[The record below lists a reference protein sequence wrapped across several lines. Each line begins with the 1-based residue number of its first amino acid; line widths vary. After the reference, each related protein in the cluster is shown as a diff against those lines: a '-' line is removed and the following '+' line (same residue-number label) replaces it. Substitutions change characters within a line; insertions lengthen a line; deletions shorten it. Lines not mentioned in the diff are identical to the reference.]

1 MLTDCGRW
9 HRSTRGALWGLLA
22 IACAAGAPAAGGP
35 VNESTRASDT
45 SSAGTSTRF
54 AIDANSL
61 SGALIQYSQQSGQP
75 IVFSDRL
82 TRHLPATPLIGGY
95 GSRDA
100 LDMLLEDS
108 GLDWELIDGRIIA
121 VYRRECDDQNCDSP
135 RQTVSNNPIY
145 EPGIEETYVYG
156 SRLTGSRIR
165 RTDYTGSAP
174 VDVFRSPDIE
184 LSGAQ
189 SLGELLRF
197 VPAVV
202 GNSTS
207 TAIANGGDGTASVT
221 LRGLPASNTL
231 ILING
236 RRVANDG
243 LAGESVDL
251 NSIPP
256 AAVERIEILKDSASA
271 IYGSDAIAGVVNVIM
286 KQDFRGLLAE
296 TYYGEAE
303 RGDLETRTNTLQYGT
318 ALPNGS
324 LFLSAS
330 HYEQNPIFG
339 RDRAV
344 SASADTRALGGTD
357 LRSSATPD
365 ARVVLADGRTLIA
378 EGDSYRPAGPGDLFD
393 YQAFTTAVVPMERAS
408 IYGNAIYD
416 FTERITGLVE
426 FTYLETEATATLAP
440 TPVFTAFEQTD
451 LTVSADNIYNPFGQ
465 DIADARRRLVEFPA
479 RRQGNESQVT
489 RFVAAVEGL
498 YDDWNWDAG
507 YTWSRSE
514 ASQINHNIVNADR
527 LQRALG
533 PTAGCRGADIDG
545 CTPVD
550 LLGPAGSI
558 TPDQVDYIRADGKV
572 SGYSELSSI
581 SFNVSNALL
590 HLPSGRGDVAFG
602 MEYRQE
608 STDKKPDALL
618 ASAATLGA
626 TNFEATRGKR
636 KITEFYAESVLPVWR
651 SPAEA
656 VVVHVEGAIRHSNYS
671 DFGDSTNPKL
681 GLLLQLGPGLLLRAS
696 YARGFRA
703 PSLNELYEGETE
715 EQSFID
721 DPCTRPESAA
731 TLPGCNG
738 QADPSRNQFLTVQG
752 GNPALEPET
761 SHGYSAGFV
770 WSPAAP
776 GGLRLSVDLF
786 EVQQEDV
793 VSSSAQ
799 FIVRQNALYESFAED
814 VTRDDMGNLVLV
826 RATNINVGERL
837 VRGADLGLIYHF
849 PRDRWG
855 QFSLNGN
862 ATYLSDYRARTDA
875 AAPEIDFAGTFRD
888 EASEGLGGIPE
899 WKWQL
904 GLRWHNNRW
913 RASADLHHVSSME
926 ELLPGTDLTRTI
938 DSWTV
943 MDMQLSYTFD
953 ILQGLRLSLG
963 VDNALDEDAPLAA
976 SAFNDN
982 IDGRTHELKGRY
994 WYTRLSQRF

>member
-1 MLTDCGRW
+1 MLADCGRR
-9 HRSTRGALWGLLA
+9 HRSTRNALWWLLA
-22 IACAAGAPAAGGP
+22 CAWASTAGGTQP
-35 VNESTRASDT
+35 RPAEVESHDDT
-45 SSAGTSTRF
+45 GFTRF
-54 AIDANSL
+54 AIDASSL
-61 SGALIQYSQQSGQP
+61 SGALLQFSRQSGQP
-75 IVFSDRL
+75 IVFSDRM
-82 TRHLPATPLIGGY
+82 TRHLPAAPLIGGY
-95 GSRDA
+95 GPREA
-100 LDMLLEDS
+100 LDTLLEGS
-108 GLDWELIDGRIIA
+108 GLAWELIDGRIIA
-121 VYRRECDDQNCDSP
+121 VYRLDCGRDPCDSP
-135 RQTVSNNPIY
+135 RQTVSRNPVY

-165 RTDYTGSAP
+165 RTNYTGTAP
-174 VDVFRSPDIE
+174 VDVFRAPDIE

-189 SLGELLRF
+189 SLGELLKF

-256 AAVERIEILKDSASA
+256 AAVERVEILKDGASA

-296 TYYGEAE
+296 TFYGLADQ
-303 RGDLETRTNTLQYGT
+303 GDLETRTNTLQYGT
-318 ALPNGS
+318 GLPNGS

-330 HYEQNPIFG
+330 VYDQEPIFS

-344 SASADTRALGGTD
+344 SASADTRAIGGTD
-357 LRSSATPD
+357 LRSSATPN
-365 ARVVLADGRTLIA
+365 ARVTLPGGPALIA
-378 EGDSYRPAGPGDLFD
+378 TGNGYRPAGPEDLFD

-408 IYGNAIYD
+408 LYGNITYD
-416 FTERITGLVE
+416 FTEQVTGLLE
-426 FTYLETEATATLAP
+426 FTYLETDATATLAP

-451 LTVSADNIYNPFGQ
+451 LTVSADNIYNPFGR
-465 DIADARRRLVEFPA
+465 DITDVRRRLVEFPE
-479 RRQGNESQVT
+479 RRQRNESQVT
-489 RFVAAVEGL
+489 RFVASAEGL
-498 YDDWNWDAG
+498 YDVWNWDVG

-514 ASQINHNIVNADR
+514 ATQVTQNLVRADR

-533 PTAGCRGADIDG
+533 PAAGCRGATIDG

-558 TPDQVDYIRADGKV
+558 SPDQVGYIRADGEV
-572 SGYSELSSI
+572 SGYTELSSL
-581 SFNVSNALL
+581 SLNVSNALL
-590 HLPSGRGDVAFG
+590 HLPTGRGDVAFG
-602 MEYRQE
+602 VEYRQE
-608 STDKKPDALL
+608 STDKRPDTLL
-618 ASAATLGA
+618 ANTATLGA
-626 TNFEATRGKR
+626 TNFEATRGRR
-636 KITEFYAESVLPVWR
+636 KITEFYVESMLPVWR
-651 SPAEA
+651 STAEA
-656 VVVHVEGAIRHSNYS
+656 VALHIEGALRHSNYS

-681 GLLLQLGPGLLLRAS
+681 GLLLQLGPNLLLRAG

-703 PSLNELYEGETE
+703 PSLNELYEGEAE

-721 DPCTRPESAA
+721 DPCTRPGNAA

-761 SHGYSAGFV
+761 SNGYSAGFV
-770 WSPAAP
+770 WSPEALES
-776 GGLRLSVDLF
+776 LRLSVDLF
-786 EVQQEDV
+786 QVEQEDV

-799 FIVRQNALYESFAED
+799 FIVRQNAMFGSFSED
-814 VTRDDMGNLVLV
+814 VTRDEMGNLVLV
-826 RATNINVGERL
+826 RATNINVGQRL
-837 VRGADLGLIYHF
+837 VRGADLGLTYHF

-855 QFSLNGN
+855 QFSLSGN
-862 ATYLSDYRARTDA
+862 ATYLKDYLARTDA
-875 AAPEIDFAGTFRD
+875 AAPEIDFTGTFRD

-899 WKWQL
+899 WKWQM
-904 GLRWHNNRW
+904 GLRWHKNRW
-913 RASADLHHVSSME
+913 RASADLHHVSAME

-943 MDMQLSYTFD
+943 MDMQLSYTFNV
-953 ILQGLRLSLG
+953 LEGLRVSLG
-963 VDNALDEDAPLAA
+963 VDNAFDEEAPLAA

-982 IDGRTHELKGRY
+982 IDGRSHELKGRY

>member
-1 MLTDCGRW
+1 MLTDCRRW
-9 HRSTRGALWGLLA
+9 HRSTRSALWGLLA
-22 IACAAGAPAAGGP
+22 IACADGSPAMAGDNRVADRRP
-35 VNESTRASDT
+35 
-45 SSAGTSTRF
+45 GTGESTRF
-54 AIDANSL
+54 AIDASSL

-121 VYRRECDDQNCDSP
+121 VYRQECDGQDCDSP
-135 RQTVSNNPIY
+135 RDTVSNNPVY

-165 RTDYTGSAP
+165 RTDYSGSAP

-296 TYYGEAE
+296 TYYGETE

-318 ALPNGS
+318 GLPNGS

-330 HYEQNPIFG
+330 HYEQEPIFS

-357 LRSSATPD
+357 LRSSATSD
-365 ARVVLADGRTLIA
+365 TRVVLADGRTLIA
-378 EGDSYRPAGPGDLFD
+378 DGAGYRPAGPDDLFD
-393 YQAFTTAVVPMERAS
+393 YQAYTTAVVPLERTS
-408 IYGNAIYD
+408 LYGNAIYD

-426 FTYLETEATATLAP
+426 FTYLETEAASTLAP
-440 TPVFTAFEQTD
+440 TPVFTAFEQSD
-451 LTVSADNIYNPFGQ
+451 LTISADNIHNPFGE
-465 DIADARRRLVEFPA
+465 DITDARRRLVEFPE
-479 RRQGNESQVT
+479 RRQLNESEVI

-514 ASQINHNIVNADR
+514 ASQITRNLVNADR

-533 PTAGCRGADIDG
+533 PAAGCLGAEIDG

-558 TPDQVDYIRADGKV
+558 TPEQVDYIRADGRV

-590 HLPSGRGDVAFG
+590 HLPAGRGDVAFG
-602 MEYRQE
+602 VEYRQE
-608 STDKKPDALL
+608 STDKRPDDLL

-651 SPAEA
+651 SPSEA
-656 VVVHVEGAIRHSNYS
+656 VTLHLEGAIRHSNYS

-681 GLLLQLGPGLLLRAS
+681 GLLLQLGSELLLRAS
-696 YARGFRA
+696 YSRGFRA

-715 EQSFID
+715 EQAFID
-721 DPCTRPESAA
+721 DPCTRPGSAA
-731 TLPGCNG
+731 VLPGCNG

-770 WSPAAP
+770 WTPAAL
-776 GGLRLSVDLF
+776 GSLRLSLDLF
-786 EVQQEDV
+786 EMEQEDV

-799 FIVRQNALYESFAED
+799 FIVRQNALYGSFAED
-814 VTRDDMGNLVLV
+814 VTRDEMGNLVLV
-826 RATNINVGERL
+826 RATNINVGQRL
-837 VRGADLGLIYHF
+837 VRGADLGLTYHF

-862 ATYLSDYRARTDA
+862 ATYLGDYRARTDA

-888 EASEGLGGIPE
+888 EASEGLGGIPQ

-904 GLRWHNNRW
+904 GLRWHDNRW
-913 RASADLHHVSSME
+913 RASADLHHVSSMKE
-926 ELLPGTDLTRTI
+926 QLPGTGGTRTI

-953 ILQGLRLSLG
+953 VLEGLRLSLG